1 MDADKEKSVYEV
13 LSKIDLSDRVEKKG
27 RFSYVSWSDAV
38 AVLLENY
45 PKSTWEV
52 TKWSEGMPYCQTT
65 TGAFVEV
72 AVTVEG
78 ITRTQVHPVLDHS
91 NKPIPS
97 PNAFQINTSI
107 QRCLAKAIALHGL
120 SLYIFRGEDLPPSDL
135 VGDEPMDTVDVDGDR
150 VKKAA
155 KYFMTTIDA
164 DIEEDVRT
172 LKLKDFNAKL
182 TNDEKIAVQAL
193 LKGKAEGSGRIYSTI
208 LKDYLKEK

>member
-1 MDADKEKSVYEV
+1 MSKSVYEV
-13 LSKIDLSDRVEKKG
+13 LSRIDLSDKVEKKG

-45 PKSTWEV
+45 PLSTWEV
-52 TKWSEGMPYCQTT
+52 TKWSEGMPYCQAT

-72 AVTVEG
+72 SVTVEG
-78 ITRTQVHPVLDHS
+78 ITRTQVHPVLDHT

-120 SLYIFRGEDLPPSDL
+120 SLYIFRGEDLPPSE
-135 VGDEPMDTVDVDGDR
+135 VIGDEPMDTKPVSQDR
-150 VKKAA
+150 VRAA
-155 KYFMTTIDA
+155 ADYFMKKIDA
-164 DIEEDVRT
+164 DLDED
-172 LKLKDFNAKL
+172 LKTQALKDFNNKL

-193 LKGKAEGSGRIYSTI
+193 LKGKAEGSNRIYSTI
-208 LKDYLKEK
+208 LKDYLKAE